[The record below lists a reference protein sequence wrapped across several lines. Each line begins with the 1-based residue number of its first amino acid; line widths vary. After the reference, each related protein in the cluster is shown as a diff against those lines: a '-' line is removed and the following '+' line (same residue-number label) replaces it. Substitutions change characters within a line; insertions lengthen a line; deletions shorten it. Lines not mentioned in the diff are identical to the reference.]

1 MTPTQQPSLLEWSA
15 VSAGSQDGVQVAHV
29 LVDAGLA
36 HLDHTFDYEI
46 PVALDEQI
54 RPGVRVKVRFAGTE
68 RDGFVISR
76 ATGTAHAGKL
86 APVRRVVDQLPV
98 LTTEVHGCARAIAAR
113 YAGTTMD
120 VLRLAVPPRHAGA
133 EKSVLSQPA
142 PEQETAAGTSRP
154 EEPSSNDSAAGSQ
167 VGSKAAAKTVSEA
180 GSQAGSESPEPPAPT
195 EEDLQEWSAYPGGA
209 AFLRRLAAADHPR
222 AAWCALPH
230 VPASTAEKRTTETSA
245 AGQSAGSSTPAITTP
260 HWARAITAA
269 VLATRAAGRSAVV
282 CLPDQRDID
291 LLEAAMRARGLRPA
305 VLTAEQG
312 RSARYR
318 RFLLTLTGR
327 TQVVIGS
334 RSAALAPVS
343 DLGLVVCWDDG
354 DDLHHEPRAP
364 YPHVREMLTLRA
376 HEQGAAA
383 LIGGFIRTP
392 RAQLLVRQGWARSL
406 TATRDT
412 VRAVAPRIH
421 APSAVD
427 LQRDGGAGQDRIPTR
442 AIQLLRRRL
451 EHGPV
456 LVQVPRA
463 GYIPLVAC
471 QDCRTPARC
480 THCHG
485 PLALTGAR
493 QRPRCSWCG
502 RDQAGWR
509 CPECQGTAI
518 RAVRV
523 GSSRTAEELGRAF
536 PGVRVRTS
544 STDVGVIDRVED
556 RPQLV
561 IATPGAEPPAE
572 GGYSAALLLDAGVI
586 SSRPELSAAVE
597 ALRRWMRAA
606 ALVRPQQEVLVLGH
620 GAPVPVQALVRWH
633 PSGFAERE
641 LAERAELQF
650 PPVAAMASLSGDLAA
665 VRAGLHQVSLPK
677 TAEILGP
684 VPHGPDQAG
693 QPQARALIR
702 LPGEQLADLTRAL
715 KHLQALR
722 SAHKEPGSLRIQ
734 VDPDQLA

>member
-1 MTPTQQPSLLEWSA
+1 
-15 VSAGSQDGVQVAHV
+15 
-29 LVDAGLA
+29 
-36 HLDHTFDYEI
+36 
-46 PVALDEQI
+46 
-54 RPGVRVKVRFAGTE
+54 
-68 RDGFVISR
+68 FVISR
-76 ATGTAHAGKL
+76 ATGTAHMGKL
-86 APVRRVVDQLPV
+86 TPVRRVVDQLPV
-98 LTTEVHGCARAIAAR
+98 LTSEVHRCARAIAAR

-133 EKSVLSQPA
+133 EKSVLSRPA
-142 PEQETAAGTSRP
+142 PQQEAPAGTSQP
-154 EEPSSNDSAAGSQ
+154 GEPSSNDSAAGSE
-167 VGSKAAAKTVSEA
+167 VGSQAAANTGCEP
-180 GSQAGSESPEPPAPT
+180 GSQAGSENPDPPAPAQ
-195 EEDLQEWSAYPGGA
+195 EDLQEWSAYPGGA

-230 VPASTAEKRTTETSA
+230 LPASAAETGRTQAPAENRTAESPAT
-245 AGQSAGSSTPAITTP
+245 GQSDRSSTPSMTAP

-269 VLATRAAGRSAVV
+269 VAATRAAGRSAVV

-318 RFLLTLTGR
+318 RFLLALTGR
-327 TQVVIGS
+327 TQVIIGS
-334 RSAALAPVS
+334 RSAALVPVS

-392 RAQLLVRQGWARSL
+392 RAQLLVQQGWARSL

-427 LQRDGGAGQDRIPTR
+427 LQRDGAAGQDRIPTR

-586 SSRPELSAAVE
+586 SS
-597 ALRRWMRAA
+597 
-606 ALVRPQQEVLVLGH
+606 
-620 GAPVPVQALVRWH
+620 
-633 PSGFAERE
+633 
-641 LAERAELQF
+641 
-650 PPVAAMASLSGDLAA
+650 
-665 VRAGLHQVSLPK
+665 
-677 TAEILGP
+677 
-684 VPHGPDQAG
+684 
-693 QPQARALIR
+693 
-702 LPGEQLADLTRAL
+702 
-715 KHLQALR
+715 
-722 SAHKEPGSLRIQ
+722 
-734 VDPDQLA
+734 